1 MKWYENHRHNWSYC
15 HDLRF
20 WISFY
25 FLCGWEAVEYGDIPP
40 SCVYAI
46 CHILARRNPILI
58 LFYGALNQV
67 TLLNCEYHNC
77 EYCFCDLTFA
87 NVAIVKYIPLK
98 IANLAIVKYISINI
112 ANFLILYNLQL
123 ITQQMSSFMSFVINC
138 VIYFAV
144 YLWYLEH
151 FVFIH
156 CSDVRW
162 TINEEL
168 VNNTIPNTIF
178 FMPK

>member
-1 MKWYENHRHNWSYC
+1 MSRSKLTN
-15 HDLRF
+15 
-20 WISFY
+20 SFFQYSLQDCLLY
-25 FLCGWEAVEYGDIPP
+25 FL
-40 SCVYAI
+40 
-46 CHILARRNPILI
+46 
-58 LFYGALNQV
+58 LNVVPLPHCSYLTVPLPQSTVLSMV
-67 TLLNCEYHNC
+67 TLLNCEYRNC

-87 NVAIVKYIPLK
+87 NIAIVKYIPLK

-123 ITQQMSSFMSFVINC
+123 ITQQMSSFMSFVISC

-162 TINEEL
+162 IINEEL

>member
-1 MKWYENHRHNWSYC
+1 M
-15 HDLRF
+15 F
-20 WISFY
+20 
-25 FLCGWEAVEYGDIPP
+25 FLFILNP
-40 SCVYAI
+40 SSMLPEEKQGKQCFQ
-46 CHILARRNPILI
+46 R
-58 LFYGALNQV
+58 V
-67 TLLNCEYHNC
+67 TLLNCEYRNC

>member
-1 MKWYENHRHNWSYC
+1 MGGVNFFLSKIVFGECYNRWC
-15 HDLRF
+15 FLV
-20 WISFY
+20 FY
-25 FLCGWEAVEYGDIPP
+25 TVSLCFTLLT
-40 SCVYAI
+40 CVL
-46 CHILARRNPILI
+46 HLL
-58 LFYGALNQV
+58 V
-67 TLLNCEYHNC
+67 TLLNCEYRNC

-87 NVAIVKYIPLK
+87 NVAIMKYIPLK

-123 ITQQMSSFMSFVINC
+123 ITQQMSSCVYC

>member
-1 MKWYENHRHNWSYC
+1 MFHKNYSIKYTENKNT
-15 HDLRF
+15 
-20 WISFY
+20 
-25 FLCGWEAVEYGDIPP
+25 
-40 SCVYAI
+40 
-46 CHILARRNPILI
+46 
-58 LFYGALNQV
+58 V
-67 TLLNCEYHNC
+67 TLLNCEYRNC

>member
-1 MKWYENHRHNWSYC
+1 MKTKCLWTMFTKKRPFSC
-15 HDLRF
+15 MSSKVCLKTA
-20 WISFY
+20 
-25 FLCGWEAVEYGDIPP
+25 CYGKW
-40 SCVYAI
+40 
-46 CHILARRNPILI
+46 L
-58 LFYGALNQV
+58 QTV
-67 TLLNCEYHNC
+67 TLLNCEYRNC

-156 CSDVRW
+156 CSDVGW
-162 TINEEL
+162 TINKEL

>member
-1 MKWYENHRHNWSYC
+1 MVWVKKVPIFALTFLMKVLSVPRMSQKTWRSWV
-15 HDLRF
+15 LK
-20 WISFY
+20 
-25 FLCGWEAVEYGDIPP
+25 
-40 SCVYAI
+40 
-46 CHILARRNPILI
+46 
-58 LFYGALNQV
+58 V
-67 TLLNCEYHNC
+67 TLLNCEYRNC